1 MTFWNRKPKL
11 PITLEDKEWVDE
23 SLDWLLKS
31 FGEEHC
37 KDIVTITPTKNFYN
51 RTFEGNEEDAVF
63 ILERTKEL
71 MDIQATNI
79 TLEFFSNQPVEMDDG
94 TTLSTPADSTGS
106 WNSAT
111 GTYQIT
117 ETNDVIISVERSQLK
132 NPISLIAT
140 IAHELAHQVLLGEN
154 RIDENDE
161 YLTDL
166 TTVFYGFGVF
176 LGNSRFSFSSFSTN
190 FGSGWQTSNQG
201 YLPEQLIAYAMARL
215 AIQRQED
222 ITLYTSF
229 LNTSMSKFFKQSI
242 AYLKIEI
249 ATKE

>member
-1 MTFWNRKPKL
+1 MAFWNRKPKL
-11 PITLEDKEWVDE
+11 PITPEDKTWVDE
-23 SLDWLLKS
+23 SLDWLLQS

-37 KDIVTITPTKNFYN
+37 KEIVTITPTKNFYN
-51 RTFEGNEEDAVF
+51 RTFEDNEEDAVF
-63 ILERTKEL
+63 ILERTKEF
-71 MDIQATNI
+71 MNIYDTDIA
-79 TLEFFSNQPVEMDDG
+79 LEFFSDEPVRMDDG
-94 TTLSTPADSTGS
+94 TTLSSPADIMGS
-106 WNSAT
+106 WNSAA
-111 GTYQIT
+111 GTYQVT
-117 ETNDVIISVERSQLK
+117 ETNDILISIEKKQLK

-166 TTVFYGFGVF
+166 TAIFYGFGIF
-176 LGNSRFSFSSFSTN
+176 LGNSRFSFSSFNTN

-215 AIQRQED
+215 AIKREED

-229 LNTSMSKFFKQSI
+229 LNTSMSKFFKQCVT
-242 AYLKIEI
+242 YLKIAEQ
-249 ATKE
+249 TT